1 MGWTCVVLRK
11 ELKKRNLDTKGLKRV
26 LVARLEEDDA
36 KSVPEE
42 EESKSESE
50 EIVLADEPSEEVV
63 IEEESV
69 EDEIVIAEESELSES
84 EEVEEVEEEEPK
96 VDYNSWTCVVLRKE
110 LKKRNLDTKGLK
122 KVLVARL
129 EEDDK
134 GGKV

>member
-1 MGWTCVVLRK
+1 MG
-11 ELKKRNLDTKGLKRV
+11 
-26 LVARLEEDDA
+26 EEDDA

-50 EIVLADEPSEEVV
+50 EIV
-63 IEEESV
+63 
-69 EDEIVIAEESELSES
+69 IAEVSELSES
-84 EEVEEVEEEEPK
+84 EEVEEEEPK

-134 GGKV
+134 GGKVEETTPEPKKTKTTKKV

>member
-1 MGWTCVVLRK
+1 M
-11 ELKKRNLDTKGLKRV
+11 GLKRV

-50 EIVLADEPSEEVV
+50 EIVLADESSE
-63 IEEESV
+63 
-69 EDEIVIAEESELSES
+69 EIVIAEVSELSES
-84 EEVEEVEEEEPK
+84 EEVEEEEPK

-134 GGKV
+134 GGKVEETTPEPKKTKTTKKV